1 MLLGVFCRPLV
12 RCFRKRRHFLL
23 GFEGL
28 DGFLFFVSAVKNAA
42 LFETFTSN
50 GEGISLKEERE

>member
-1 MLLGVFCRPLV
+1 
-12 RCFRKRRHFLL
+12 L

-28 DGFLFFVSAVKNAA
+28 DGFLFFVSAIKNAA
-42 LFETFTSN
+42 LLETFTSN